1 MLKSYSQVW
10 HALAC
15 HVACTHIL
23 TFTLLVKYITIM
35 APLRIVM
42 FVWGISLWKK
52 NHRVLN
58 YQRIPSQAFFHLCC
72 KSWGKIYQSF
82 SCMYVWISTIG
93 QSYQKCWKRS
103 GRIWKICDNA
113 TCRLRLRRMTKHYMN
128 VRKFHIWIL
137 PIVTAGHMSNY
148 RRHYN
153 SFNFK

>member
-1 MLKSYSQVW
+1 MPCSLYSYS
-10 HALAC
+10 
-15 HVACTHIL
+15 HIHITCEIHYNHGIIENCNVCL
-23 TFTLLVKYITIM
+23 GDFIMKEKPQSSELSKNSFT
-35 APLRIVM
+35 
-42 FVWGISLWKK
+42 S
-52 NHRVLN
+52 
-58 YQRIPSQAFFHLCC
+58 FFHLCC